1 MLVSFGEHI
10 YSHDTKSYLTQT
22 SHIKK
27 GILTLKNQYIF
38 RGDCRS
44 VNSEKGGKMK
54 YSTRSSDAV
63 HIMIFIHQHDSS
75 TITSADIAKSIQT
88 NPSCVRQ
95 IMAQLKAACILLS
108 SKGQAT
114 PQLAKATSEITLP
127 EVYKAVEK
135 EKPLLHLDT
144 HTNPECG
151 VGVNIRLALSDFYAQ
166 IQKDSKENLLHK
178 NATKLPKPE
187 TDFLPVP
194 GCSLSGYHSSG
205 KIILNTKKKMT
216 MDTPPVMTVTRML

>member
-54 YSTRSSDAV
+54 YSTRLSDAV
-63 HIMIFIHQHDSS
+63 HIMIFIHQHDSN
-75 TITSADIAKSIQT
+75 TITSADISKSIQT

-95 IMAQLKAACILLS
+95 IMAQLKAVCILLS
-108 SKGQAT
+108 SRGQAT

-151 VGVNIRLALSDFYAQ
+151 VGVNIRLALSDFYVQ

-194 GCSLSGYHSSG
+194 GCGLSGYHSSG